1 MIVLGFDT
9 ATPSTAVALRLDDG
23 RTLGARDDPQPG
35 SHPGHATRLLAM
47 ADELLSRADIGWSAL
62 DRIAVGLGPGT
73 FTGLR
78 VGVATARGLAQ
89 SLGVELVGVSSLH
102 ALAEGAARAG
112 ITDEVGG
119 PAGRGAGR
127 GVLAVLDARRGEA
140 FAAAYPIAA
149 DRASV
154 EEEIVAPRALAP
166 EALGSVVEQAEA
178 RLGEGR
184 DRRWWAVGDG
194 AIRFRDS
201 LEQAEVTVP
210 PDSSPAHLLSAE
222 AICGLGARTETA
234 AVAMDRAI
242 VPDYGRRPDAEIAL
256 ERKQA
261 ATVAQAS
268 AGNRQPRGGNR
279 QPHGSGRS

>member
-9 ATPSTAVALRLDDG
+9 ATPSTAVALRLGDG
-23 RTLGARDDPQPG
+23 STLQERDDPGPDQ
-35 SHPGHATRLLAM
+35 HPGHATRLLAM
-47 ADELLSRADIGWSAL
+47 ANELLGRAGIGWSEL

-89 SLGVELVGVSSLH
+89 SLAVELVGVSSLR
-102 ALAEGAARAG
+102 ALAEGAAAHADIKDEAG
-112 ITDEVGG
+112 
-119 PAGRGAGR
+119 AAARGSAK

-140 FAAAYPIAA
+140 FAAAYSIAA
-149 DRASV
+149 RASGV
-154 EEEIVAPRALAP
+154 EQEIVPPQALAP
-166 EALGSVVEQAEA
+166 ERLGSIVQQAEA
-178 RLGEGR
+178 QLREAR

-194 AIRFRDS
+194 AIRFRDW
-201 LEQAEVTVP
+201 LEGAGVTVP

-222 AICGLGARTETA
+222 AICGLGARIETA
-234 AVAMDRAI
+234 AVAMDRAV

-261 ATVAQAS
+261 VAVAQAS
-268 AGNRQPRGGNR
+268 AGNRQAGEGDRP
-279 QPHGSGRS
+279 